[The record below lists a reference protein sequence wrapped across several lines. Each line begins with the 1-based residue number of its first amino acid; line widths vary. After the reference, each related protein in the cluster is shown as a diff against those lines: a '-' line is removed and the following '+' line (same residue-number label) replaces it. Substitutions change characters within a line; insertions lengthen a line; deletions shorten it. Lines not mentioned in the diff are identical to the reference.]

1 MGMWLHPVAHGFT
14 ASSAT
19 SCTKEVN
26 FLGFSGD
33 IALSGQAQAAV
44 LLFVYAFVYLPHFFI
59 HVFLLQ
65 GKWREAGLRGI
76 LAGDRSI
83 FLLIIVREKYSIA
96 FINLLDT
103 C

>member
-44 LLFVYAFVYLPHFFI
+44 LLFVYAFVYLPHFFSNHTYSYCKGSGEKLGYVGFWLVI
-59 HVFLLQ
+59 EVYSFL
-65 GKWREAGLRGI
+65 
-76 LAGDRSI
+76 S
-83 FLLIIVREKYSIA
+83 
-96 FINLLDT
+96 
-103 C
+103 